1 VTASLRAP
9 GWTRERVSFTW
20 SKEISSPQRLST
32 RDGTGKPWHHLQS
45 MVATLWSSARALIFD
60 FDGVLADS
68 EPFWRES
75 YNRALA
81 PHGISIPPDEYW
93 EHWSSKGEGLR
104 GHLRRHG
111 ITGIDPDA
119 IERAQQRIYAGFVE
133 RGEIAL
139 VGDAAHL
146 LEVLLRPGA
155 RPLVIASNTARPLVE
170 ALLAQGHAPRPR
182 IVGGEG
188 LKPKPAPDIVL
199 AAADVLGVPPR
210 EALVIEDTEKG
221 IRAAR
226 AAGAKVLLVRT
237 PYNRHLHLEA
247 DEEVPGI
254 GTLVTW
260 AEEEAT
266 SG

>member
-1 VTASLRAP
+1 MT
-9 GWTRERVSFTW
+9 
-20 SKEISSPQRLST
+20 
-32 RDGTGKPWHHLQS
+32 
-45 MVATLWSSARALIFD
+45 ATLWSSARALIFD

-81 PHGISIPPDEYW
+81 PYGVSIPADEYW
-93 EHWSSKGEGLR
+93 EFWSSKGEGLE

-111 ITGIDPDA
+111 LTGIDA
-119 IERAQQRIYAGFVE
+119 AAVERAQQQIFSGFVD

-170 ALLAQGHAPRPR
+170 ALLAQGRAPRPR

-188 LKPKPAPDIVL
+188 LRPKPAPDIFLKAVDL
-199 AAADVLGVPPR
+199 LGVPPAS
-210 EALVIEDTEKG
+210 ALVIEDTEKG

-226 AAGAKVLLVRT
+226 TAGCPVLLVRT
-237 PYNRHLHLEA
+237 PYNRTFDLDA
-247 DEEVPGI
+247 DGEVAGI
-254 GTLVTW
+254 GALVRW
-260 AEEEAT
+260 AEEEP
-266 SG
+266 GNG